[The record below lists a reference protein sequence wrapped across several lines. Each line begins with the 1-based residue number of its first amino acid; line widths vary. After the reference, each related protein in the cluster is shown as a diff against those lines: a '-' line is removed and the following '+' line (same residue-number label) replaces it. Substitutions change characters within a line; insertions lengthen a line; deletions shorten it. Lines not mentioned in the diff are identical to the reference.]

1 MSRKTFIPNGIDG
14 FLVLKMLVLLYLILT
29 KENIFWPELLK
40 LIFSIVSGQWKTTLK
55 TEFIPYYKFM
65 RLHCS
70 LLQIWFGS
78 SRDSLQGDGLSGLFL
93 LHKFSFLAWNF
104 SLLSPTICLPGN
116 LIIWNSP
123 ILNLIKIK
131 SEELDIQFEFRTWV
145 KTKLNQSALQKDC
158 PVLTR
163 FTNHIVKCIVLVR

>member
-1 MSRKTFIPNGIDG
+1 
-14 FLVLKMLVLLYLILT
+14 
-29 KENIFWPELLK
+29 
-40 LIFSIVSGQWKTTLK
+40 
-55 TEFIPYYKFM
+55 M

-93 LHKFSFLAWNF
+93 LHKFSFAWNF

-145 KTKLNQSALQKDC
+145 KLNQSAVPRDC
-158 PVLTR
+158 PVFIRSIRLDH
-163 FTNHIVKCIVLVR
+163 NYKLIVIVLILIKQYYELYTFGKLIQIVSCELPSLPRPWCSCVLV